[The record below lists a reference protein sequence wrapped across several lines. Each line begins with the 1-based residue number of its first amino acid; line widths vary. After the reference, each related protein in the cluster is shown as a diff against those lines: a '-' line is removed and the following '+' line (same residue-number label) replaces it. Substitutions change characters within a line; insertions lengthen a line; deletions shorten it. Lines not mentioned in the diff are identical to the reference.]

1 MTKRLIPDPVVARHR
16 YGVSQRTLPR
26 WDEKPEL
33 GFPRP
38 IYINRRKYRDEA
50 ELDAFDRAQAVKS
63 ARTAVSRKQTT
74 IDAAE

>member
-33 GFPRP
+33 GFPKP
-38 IYINRRKYRDEA
+38 IYINGRKYRDEA
-50 ELDAFDRAQAVKS
+50 ELDAFDRTQAVKS
-63 ARTAVSRKQTT
+63 ARISARK